1 MLYPSLF
8 HNLPLNSICIWSCLS
23 LVQQFQHIGIFY
35 FCVKSVACL
44 KWIIVQILLKYFAY
58 NSLSVYK
65 SLSAAIHFYIHDL
78 SRSLKYLCYFKKS
91 GGAEPKFDCENY
103 GDQGITAGCKDIYH
117 ANIDC
122 QWLDVTELDLGT
134 YIFKMS
140 INPQYK
146 ASIFLAYIFLIHW
159 YMVMYLDSSTVFSKA
174 RPLIAY

>member
-1 MLYPSLF
+1 M
-8 HNLPLNSICIWSCLS
+8 IWA
-23 LVQQFQHIGIFY
+23 G
-35 FCVKSVACL
+35 A
-44 KWIIVQILLKYFAY
+44 
-58 NSLSVYK
+58 
-65 SLSAAIHFYIHDL
+65 
-78 SRSLKYLCYFKKS
+78 LCTYVFFKKS

-146 ASIFLAYIFLIHW
+146 ASIFLAYIFLVHW

>member
-1 MLYPSLF
+1 MSAP
-8 HNLPLNSICIWSCLS
+8 
-23 LVQQFQHIGIFY
+23 
-35 FCVKSVACL
+35 
-44 KWIIVQILLKYFAY
+44 KWDKLILARNGALAY
-58 NSLSVYK
+58 VPMFFL
-65 SLSAAIHFYIHDL
+65 
-78 SRSLKYLCYFKKS
+78 KKS

-146 ASIFLAYIFLIHW
+146 ASIFLAYIFLVH
-159 YMVMYLDSSTVFSKA
+159 
-174 RPLIAY
+174 

>member
-1 MLYPSLF
+1 MF
-8 HNLPLNSICIWSCLS
+8 RRQWLS
-23 LVQQFQHIGIFY
+23 RYFY
-35 FCVKSVACL
+35 ISKSVY
-44 KWIIVQILLKYFAY
+44 VF
-58 NSLSVYK
+58 
-65 SLSAAIHFYIHDL
+65 IHVF
-78 SRSLKYLCYFKKS
+78 FKS

-146 ASIFLAYIFLIHW
+146 ASIFLAYIFLVHW

-174 RPLIAY
+174 RSLIAY